1 MAGGVRDQIQ
11 QALVDA
17 VRGLGVE
24 GDIPDLELGRAKVA
38 GRGDY
43 ASSAGLKLARQL
55 RQDPKA
61 IAVRV
66 AETVMVPE
74 GAASAQADNG
84 YVNFRLTDGWLRR
97 LVAHVASGAGR
108 YGARDLG
115 RAERLQVEFGS
126 VNPTGPLH
134 IGHGRGVTLG

>member
-66 AETVMVPE
+66 AETVTVPE

-84 YVNFRLTDGWLRR
+84 
-97 LVAHVASGAGR
+97 
-108 YGARDLG
+108 
-115 RAERLQVEFGS
+115 
-126 VNPTGPLH
+126 
-134 IGHGRGVTLG
+134 